1 MTTKQKNPAEARSV
15 WRELR
20 DALVAQMVEL
30 YRRDAVWLYAFYPK
44 EIYLNNSWV
53 YNNKRHGISKSTL
66 KYTRVD
72 EAEREKMQALWNQ
85 PITWPLYAALLLF
98 VSLLLPGIVAY
109 RRRQNATIRHTLS
122 RHIGG

>member
-1 MTTKQKNPAEARSV
+1 
-15 WRELR
+15 
-20 DALVAQMVEL
+20 
-30 YRRDAVWLYAFYPK
+30 LYAFYPK

-109 RRRQNATIRHTLS
+109 RRRQNATVRHAISRHTLS